1 VLLSQL
7 RLAGIGPFDD
17 LTISFA
23 EHPGG
28 MPRRLTVLFG
38 GDGVGKTSILS
49 AIAST
54 RPGHTV
60 AQLQGRTDGLPAS
73 TGALSGRMS
82 SSSPFAIADWIL
94 GDDDEARPH
103 SLRIISPNA
112 KLDEPE
118 DAAQL
123 RRREQT
129 LFDRRATEGGFALVA
144 FSGARWFSRTPVLLT
159 TPERTL
165 WRHDVRAAA
174 TFDDATRADLA
185 RETKQV
191 LAGVSIAAALSAR
204 GGKTP
209 AKRFEAM
216 EHAMREVL
224 AAFLDPLGFQ
234 YLGVDPIRIEPI
246 FATGDGRQVTFDDLP
261 RGSRHLISFGALVI
275 RALAAAYPDKDVR
288 TAEGVVL
295 LDDIEVQQ
303 ELHLQRQVT
312 GMLVRALPRVQWI
325 ATTSSPAVAQG
336 CDASELFALR
346 RMPESRRVELYD
358 GAAAV
363 MH

>member
-1 VLLSQL
+1 VLLAQL

-17 LTISFA
+17 MTISFA
-23 EHPGG
+23 DRPGG

-54 RPGHTV
+54 RPGHSV
-60 AQLQGRTDGLPAS
+60 AQLQGQRDAPPS
-73 TGALSGRMS
+73 GAAGLSGRT
-82 SSSPFAIADWIL
+82 SPGPPFVVADWIL

-103 SLRIISPNA
+103 PLRIVSPNA

-118 DAAQL
+118 GVAQL

-129 LFDRRATEGGFALVA
+129 LFDRHATEGGFVLVA

-159 TPERTL
+159 TPDRTL
-165 WRHDVRAAA
+165 WRHDVRTAA

-191 LAGVSIAAALSAR
+191 LAGISIAAALSAR
-204 GGKTP
+204 GGK
-209 AKRFEAM
+209 AAARRFEAM
-216 EHAMREVL
+216 EHSMREVL
-224 AAFLDPLGFQ
+224 AAFLDDLGFQ

-261 RGSRHLISFGALVI
+261 RGSRHLISFGALAI
-275 RALAAAYPDKDVR
+275 RALGAAYPDKDLR
-288 TAEGVVL
+288 GAEGVVL

-303 ELHLQRQVT
+303 EIHLQRQVAA
-312 GMLVRALPRVQWI
+312 MLVRALPRVQWI
-325 ATTSSPAVAQG
+325 VTTSSPAVAQA

-346 RMPESRRVELYD
+346 RMPESGRVELHD

>member
-1 VLLSQL
+1 MLLSQL
-7 RLAGIGPFDD
+7 RLAGVSPFDD
-17 LTISFA
+17 LTLSFA
-23 EHPGG
+23 DQPGG
-28 MPRRLTVLFG
+28 MPRRLTVLYG

-60 AQLQGRTDGLPAS
+60 AQTQGQRDALPS
-73 TGALSGRMS
+73 GAAVLSGRMS
-82 SSSPFAIADWIL
+82 PSSPFVVADWIL
-94 GDDDEARPH
+94 GDDDEGRPH
-103 SLRIISPNA
+103 PLRIVSPNA
-112 KLDEPE
+112 KLEE
-118 DAAQL
+118 AEETSQL

-129 LFDRRATEGGFALVA
+129 LFDRRATEGGFVLVA

-165 WRHDVRAAA
+165 WRHDVRTSA

-191 LAGVSIAAALSAR
+191 LTGISIAAALSAR
-204 GGKTP
+204 GGKGS
-209 AKRFEAM
+209 ARRFEAM

-224 AAFLDPLGFQ
+224 AAFLDQLGFQ

-275 RALAAAYPDKDVR
+275 RALAAAYPERDLRR
-288 TAEGVVL
+288 TEGVVL
-295 LDDIEVQQ
+295 LDDIEAQQ
-303 ELHLQRQVT
+303 ELHLQRQVVA
-312 GMLVRALPRVQWI
+312 MLLRALPRVQWI
-325 ATTSSPAVAQG
+325 VTTSSPAVAQG

-346 RMPESRRVELYD
+346 RMPESGRVELHD